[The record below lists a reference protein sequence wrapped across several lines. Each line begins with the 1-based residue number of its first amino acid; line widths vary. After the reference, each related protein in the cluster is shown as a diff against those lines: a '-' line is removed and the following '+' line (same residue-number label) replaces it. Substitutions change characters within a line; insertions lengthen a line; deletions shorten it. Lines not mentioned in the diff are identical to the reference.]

1 MKILGALLS
10 AVIILDANDTLAL
23 PAARNVS
30 SQDAQATTGRGIDL
44 KVWQG
49 YGLTISFI
57 PVGETIK
64 QVWLGDP
71 SRFALSSNGSLC
83 QQGSNNQETCGVGG
97 ATVLFIRQIKPI
109 SFPSLTNS
117 KDGST
122 VITILTSSG
131 EGQGQKH
138 YQFKL
143 TPATGNPQY
152 TSLIIHPSDS
162 KPRTILVDSPI
173 RNVPKL
179 AQVRTQEKP
188 SNNENPQPTSEP
200 EKLNNSTNSQSNSS
214 NNELPKENNL
224 QVETKKNTIQ
234 SSSLQVGTVLKRNDA
249 NAVAY
254 GLGVALNRG
263 IIKPQ
268 SKEWNKAQDAIRL
281 LRRGKN
287 RTDAVR
293 LSGISQELFN
303 KLVEWGQN

>member
-1 MKILGALLS
+1 MKTLGALLS
-10 AVIILDANDTLAL
+10 TVIILNANISLAL

-83 QQGSNNQETCGVGG
+83 QQGSNNQENCGVGG

-109 SFPSLTNS
+109 SFPALTNS
-117 KDGST
+117 RDGST
-122 VITILTSSG
+122 IITILTSSG
-131 EGQGQKH
+131 EGQKH

-162 KPRTILVDSPI
+162 KPRTILVDNLN
-173 RNVPKL
+173 RNTPKL
-179 AQVRTQEKP
+179 AQVRTEEKTT
-188 SNNENPQPTSEP
+188 NNETTQPNSEIKNP
-200 EKLNNSTNSQSNSS
+200 NGSTDSQNNSS

-234 SSSLQVGTVLKRNDA
+234 SNTLEVGTVLRRNDA

-254 GLGVALNRG
+254 GLGVAVNKG
-263 IIKPQ
+263 VIKPK
-268 SKEWNKAQDAIRL
+268 SKDWNKAQDAIRL
-281 LRRGKN
+281 LRRGRN
-287 RTDAVR
+287 RTDAVK